1 MTENDLR
8 SWYLRYVAAL
18 NARALDLSDFI
29 HDRVVMNNESVT
41 RDDVV
46 AAITQTLDA
55 VPDFHWEVKE
65 LLFDHDRIAVRAINT
80 GTPVKEWLGV
90 PPSGASFEIVEY
102 AIYKVSDGRFSQM
115 TYLHDSNDLLR
126 QLTA

>member
-8 SWYLRYVAAL
+8 GWYGPYVSAL
-18 NARALDLSDFI
+18 NARELDMSEFI
-29 HDRVVMNNESVT
+29 HDQVVMNNEQVT
-41 RDDVV
+41 RGDVV
-46 AAITQTLDA
+46 AAIKQTLDA

-65 LLFDHDRIAVRAINT
+65 LLLDHDRIAVRAINT

-90 PPSGASFEIVEY
+90 PPSGGSFEIVEY

-115 TYLHDSNDLLR
+115 TYLHDSDDLIR